1 MLSRQP
7 IHIALA
13 ISLSLHMGI
22 ALNLF
27 FSIAPAK
34 HPASLTDQL
43 PVFKTYLT
51 SHIVTNAPQL
61 PLKKNNEVGSSL
73 VPPQD
78 KEQSQTDTTPSTD
91 HVEYRRSYSMF
102 GRPRHSGPSQSNSEI
117 AFQQRYF
124 AFQRRLEFVAS
135 SPGLQ
140 GECTVISSADWR
152 EFMVNCNES
161 QDVNLI
167 RSELSSV
174 AYLRDT
180 ISGLKHCLALRKNEL
195 LKKENC
201 APLQ

>member
-1 MLSRQP
+1 
-7 IHIALA
+7 
-13 ISLSLHMGI
+13 
-22 ALNLF
+22 
-27 FSIAPAK
+27 
-34 HPASLTDQL
+34 
-43 PVFKTYLT
+43 
-51 SHIVTNAPQL
+51 
-61 PLKKNNEVGSSL
+61 
-73 VPPQD
+73 
-78 KEQSQTDTTPSTD
+78 
-91 HVEYRRSYSMF
+91 MF

-180 ISGLKHCLALRKNEL
+180 ISGLKHCLSLRKNEL